1 MADRVPR
8 LRMFAGPN
16 GSGKSTLKA
25 HLRPD
30 LLGHYLNADEIE
42 LALRSPEGFDFSPFG
57 LVPSPEELHAFWR
70 ASSLLRRT
78 DLVRA
83 AERLVLYRNRLG
95 FGDVEGNSYF
105 AAVVADFVRR
115 RLLASRA
122 SFSFETVMSSRDK
135 VLLLREAQG
144 RGYRTYLYFMAT
156 DDPEINVSRV
166 QNRVR
171 LGGHDVPHDK
181 IVERYARCLGLLP
194 EAIAYSNRAYV
205 FDNSGEN
212 VERTWIAEFTDGLE
226 MELQTARIP
235 RWFERAVLDQIVF

>member
-1 MADRVPR
+1 
-8 LRMFAGPN
+8 MFAGPN

-30 LLGHYLNADEIE
+30 LLGSYVNADDIE
-42 LALRSPEGFDFSPFG
+42 ASLRSPEGFDFSPFG
-57 LVPSPEELHAFWR
+57 LVPSVDELHEFWR
-70 ASSLLRRT
+70 SSSLLRRA

-83 AERLVLYRNRLG
+83 AERLVLYENRLG
-95 FGDVEGNSYF
+95 FGDIEGNSYF

-115 RLLASRA
+115 GLLQDRA

-144 RGYRTYLYFMAT
+144 RGYRTYLYFVAT

-181 IVERYARCLGLLP
+181 IVGRYGRSLGLLP
-194 EAIAYSNRAYV
+194 EAIYYSNRAYV

-212 VERTWIAEFTDGLE
+212 LDRVWIAEFTDGVE

-235 RWFERAVLDQIVF
+235 RWFERAVLDNIER